1 MLGLGL
7 SLTTGGVATPAYV
20 VLAKAFVSRVEA
32 DGGTVDSF
40 ACLKTD
46 MAYLTS
52 NPDAPAGYTAEWSGA
67 TVGSSAEFRINLV
80 GGAGYTY
87 TYAVTDTQATEVTGT
102 GVMGGD
108 IQAVTADLST
118 LVDGTVTLAVY
129 LTGAGGD
136 GNVVTD
142 TANLVGVDADAQAF
156 ITAAAITDSTQ
167 QSAIDTLVTDLKT
180 AGVWTKMKAIYPI
193 VGGTASSHKF
203 NLKDPRDLDA
213 AFRLT
218 FSSGWTHS
226 STGAT
231 PNGTSA
237 FAQTYFA
244 PNGNLSQNDAH
255 ASLYSR
261 TNILTGNQIDLGCGS
276 DPLSSNTDFYLSA
289 NYLTYG
295 CISNLNGSSF
305 GGGVSQSD
313 SLGLYLSQRTSSVL
327 TSKYKNNVLVH
338 THSNISTTPTSGFI
352 NLGRN
357 TTGEYSS
364 RELAFVTLGDSFTD
378 TERGDLYTAIQA
390 FQTTLGRQV

>member
-52 NPDAPAGYTAEWSGA
+52 KPDAPAGYTAEWSGA

-102 GVMGGD
+102 GVMGGN

-142 TANLVGVDADAQAF
+142 TANLVGVDADYQAVLDRG
-156 ITAAAITDSTQ
+156 TALGYTLPSPSQ
-167 QSAIDTLVTDLKT
+167 QVLQETLIADLKT
-180 AGVWTKMKAIYPI
+180 AGVWDK
-193 VGGTASSHKF
+193 
-203 NLKDPRDLDA
+203 LDV
-213 AFRLT
+213 FYV
-218 FSSGWTHS
+218 F
-226 STGAT
+226 AT
-231 PNGTSA
+231 
-237 FAQTYFA
+237 
-244 PNGNLSQNDAH
+244 D
-255 ASLYSR
+255 
-261 TNILTGNQIDLGCGS
+261 
-276 DPLSSNTDFYLSA
+276 
-289 NYLTYG
+289 
-295 CISNLNGSSF
+295 
-305 GGGVSQSD
+305 
-313 SLGLYLSQRTSSVL
+313 
-327 TSKYKNNVLVH
+327 
-338 THSNISTTPTSGFI
+338 
-352 NLGRN
+352 
-357 TTGEYSS
+357 
-364 RELAFVTLGDSFTD
+364 GDSDYAT
-378 TERGDLYTAIQA
+378 LNWKSPSS
-390 FQTTLGRQV
+390 FQTTKVNSPTFTTNQGYQGDGSSSYLDTNFIASAGTNNRTQNDGHISAYVNVLSTNSVGSQYAGSRFPDTRLGANYHYMNDGTIYINNNQYTGLNYMGRDSSTNRILRKGGNVLPITTATSSFIPILSSFILAVNNAGNPLLFSNGQVSTFSEGAELGASVVDFENAINTYMTAL